1 MTTIYYII
9 EGRGE
14 YTFSSVRVNTKVLE
28 TQRPQDL
35 VPKGTAYAGHY
46 VSNSEESID
55 AIGDLRSYCDQRNDE
70 SSWFDTRWTN

>member
-35 VPKGTAYAGHY
+35 VPKGTEYAGHY
-46 VSNSEESID
+46 LSNSDESIS
-55 AIGDLRSYCDQRNDE
+55 AIGDLRSYCDQLNNE
-70 SSWFDTRWTN
+70 SSWWNTSWAN